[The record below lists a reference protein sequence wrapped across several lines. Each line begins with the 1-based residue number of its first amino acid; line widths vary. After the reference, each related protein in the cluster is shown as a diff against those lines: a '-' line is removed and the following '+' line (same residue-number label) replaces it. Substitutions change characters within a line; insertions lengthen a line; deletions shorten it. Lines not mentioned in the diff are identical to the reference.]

1 MDLQKILGSV
11 RRAVETY
18 NMIED
23 GDRVGVGLSGGKDSL
38 VLLKALSAYRRF
50 SPAKFELFAYTID
63 LGLDGADYRSLVDFC
78 AAENVPY
85 RIEYTDIGKIIF
97 EVRREAHPCSLCPQ
111 ESRGGAPLS
120 RQQYP

>member
-50 SPAKFELFAYTID
+50 SPAKFELFA
-63 LGLDGADYRSLVDFC
+63 
-78 AAENVPY
+78 
-85 RIEYTDIGKIIF
+85 
-97 EVRREAHPCSLCPQ
+97 
-111 ESRGGAPLS
+111 
-120 RQQYP
+120 